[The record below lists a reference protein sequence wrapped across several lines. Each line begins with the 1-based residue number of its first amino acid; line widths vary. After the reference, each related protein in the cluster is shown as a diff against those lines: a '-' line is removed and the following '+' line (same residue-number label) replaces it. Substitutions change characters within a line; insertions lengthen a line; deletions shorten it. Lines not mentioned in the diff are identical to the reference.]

1 MAKLK
6 SILLMSTL
14 GILLSGCSNLEVLNP
29 KGPMAEDSHFLI
41 IFSIIMM
48 VFIVVVV
55 LILFL
60 IFIIK
65 YRKTKNVTS
74 GTMHHNLILE
84 AVWFIIPVI
93 ILVILAVPTVKSLYN
108 YEEAPKSEDE
118 PVVIYATSAGFKWFF
133 SYPEEKVETVNH
145 VTIPENR
152 PVLFKLQSMDTMTS
166 FWVPQLGGQKYAM
179 TSMTMDW
186 TLEANETGTFK
197 GRNSNFNGE
206 GFSRQTFNVNSVSNE
221 DYDKW
226 VSKSQKRKTIDQD
239 TFDHQILPTTKN
251 QELTYSG
258 THLAYVDPA
267 ADPEYIFHAYKRYR
281 YEPKDPNFYDES
293 EGVTE
298 KPVLPPRK
306 VTVTNPNYERHG
318 MKPMILKNN
327 EKYDS
332 EFKKEEEHHMDEME
346 KISED
351 AKNED
356 EKGNNQSS
364 NKNHGG
370 DK

>member
-1 MAKLK
+1 
-6 SILLMSTL
+6 
-14 GILLSGCSNLEVLNP
+14 
-29 KGPMAEDSHFLI
+29 
-41 IFSIIMM
+41 
-48 VFIVVVV
+48 
-55 LILFL
+55 
-60 IFIIK
+60 
-65 YRKTKNVTS
+65 
-74 GTMHHNLILE
+74 
-84 AVWFIIPVI
+84 
-93 ILVILAVPTVKSLYN
+93 
-108 YEEAPKSEDE
+108 
-118 PVVIYATSAGFKWFF
+118 VVIYATSAGFKWFF

-267 ADPEYIFHAYKRYR
+267 ADPEYIFHAYKR
-281 YEPKDPNFYDES
+281 
-293 EGVTE
+293 
-298 KPVLPPRK
+298 
-306 VTVTNPNYERHG
+306 
-318 MKPMILKNN
+318 
-327 EKYDS
+327 
-332 EFKKEEEHHMDEME
+332 
-346 KISED
+346 
-351 AKNED
+351 
-356 EKGNNQSS
+356 
-364 NKNHGG
+364 
-370 DK
+370 